1 MAVKLRLNRMGSKK
15 APFYRIVAIDSRAPR
30 DAQYIEQVG
39 YFDPRTN
46 PETIVVNNELV
57 EKWIK
62 NGAQP
67 TDTVR
72 DLLVKI
78 GAIEKKVIPVPKKNK
93 AKDEKKD

>member
-15 APFYRIVAIDSRAPR
+15 APFYRIVAIDSRSPR

-46 PETIVVNNELV
+46 PETIVVNKELV

-72 DLLVKI
+72 DLLVKV
-78 GAIEKKVIPVPKKNK
+78 GAIEKKNIPVPKKNK
-93 AKDEKKD
+93 VVEKKD